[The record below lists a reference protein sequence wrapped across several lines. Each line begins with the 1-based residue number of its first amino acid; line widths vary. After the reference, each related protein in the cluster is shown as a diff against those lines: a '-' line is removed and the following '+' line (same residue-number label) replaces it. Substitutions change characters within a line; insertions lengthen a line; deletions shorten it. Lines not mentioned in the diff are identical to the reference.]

1 VSGGWVGI
9 LSVELHFPE
18 SRSLKDKRMHL
29 RSLKAQL
36 QHRVGASV
44 AEVDHHDTW
53 QRARVTLACVARG
66 YGDAERLLDEADR
79 WLHGQEWLVTRTDR
93 DVVTLED

>member
-1 VSGGWVGI
+1 VPAGWVGI

-36 QHRVGASV
+36 QNRVGASI
-44 AEVDHHDTW
+44 AEVDHHDAW
-53 QRARVTLACVARG
+53 QRARVTLACVAREAG
-66 YGDAERLLDEADR
+66 EAGRLLDEADR
-79 WLHGQEWLVTRTDR
+79 WLHGQAWEVTRTER
-93 DVVTLED
+93 DLVTLDD